1 MISLGLCLPAS
12 CTISELIL
20 ILKRVFHDKIILIDD
35 LYSVDFQL
43 IQVKD
48 LKDDNEWLS
57 SKALFLVGYVTKKI

>member
-1 MISLGLCLPAS
+1 VISLGLCLPAS

-57 SKALFLVGYVTKKI
+57 SKALFLVGYVTEKI

>member
-20 ILKRVFHDKIILIDD
+20 ILKRVFHDKITLIDD

-48 LKDDNEWLS
+48 LKDNNEWLS

>member
-1 MISLGLCLPAS
+1 VISLGLCLPAS